1 MRAGV
6 GHERPSREVETSS
19 RLIARPWPEEIE
31 VDPVGDD
38 RHLLDRHAM
47 RGDLAD
53 EGVRHGHDVVGA
65 PVEEPLDLLEHAYG
79 RAIRLHRAN
88 LDDAARPQVAHF
100 EDERNTLQSREPET
114 GNRRQER
121 AEHAGRQPERRV
133 IEDALEERL
142 VRGSVDGNPD
152 HANAVY
158 RLAAHDLPAIALED

>member
-1 MRAGV
+1 
-6 GHERPSREVETSS
+6 
-19 RLIARPWPEEIE
+19 
-31 VDPVGDD
+31 
-38 RHLLDRHAM
+38 M
-47 RGDLAD
+47 RGLCAD
-53 EGVRHGHDVVGA
+53 EGVRHGPMCVGA

-114 GNRRQER
+114 GNRGEELRRGADHDIRALRQER

-142 VRGSVDGNPD
+142 VRGS
-152 HANAVY
+152 A
-158 RLAAHDLPAIALED
+158 